1 MIEYQK
7 QATLFCLPQ
16 AYNQSYLTLG
26 LAAEAGEVAGKLAK
40 YIRADMSYTEFK
52 KDIVAELGDVLWFVT
67 VLSNFYGVTLD
78 DIAKQNI
85 EKLSSRKQRN
95 AIQGS
100 GDTR

>member
-1 MIEYQK
+1 MNKYQK
-7 QATLFCLPQ
+7 QAKSFCLPT
-16 AYNQSYLTLG
+16 AYTQGYLTLG
-26 LAAEAGEVAGKLAK
+26 LVAEAGEVAGKLAK
-40 YIRADMSYTEFK
+40 YSRDGTSLPKLMSDTAD
-52 KDIVAELGDVLWFVT
+52 ELGDVLWFVST
-67 VLSNFYGVTLD
+67 LADFYGYSLE

>member
-1 MIEYQK
+1 MIDYQK
-7 QATLFCLPQ
+7 QAKLFCLPQ

-40 YIRADMSYTEFK
+40 YIRDDVSFPQFK
-52 KDIVAELGDVLWFVT
+52 KDIVAELGDVLWFVA
-67 VLSNFYGVTLD
+67 VLSDFYGVSLE